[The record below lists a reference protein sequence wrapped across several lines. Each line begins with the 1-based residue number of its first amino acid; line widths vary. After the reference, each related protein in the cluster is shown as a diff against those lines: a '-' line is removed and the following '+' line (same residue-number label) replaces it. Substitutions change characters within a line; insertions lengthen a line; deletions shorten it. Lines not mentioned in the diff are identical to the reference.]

1 MDITRD
7 FAKLTEKLKDSRAVA
22 VPLRTL
28 DSDEEIFVYGLVTK
42 ALVYAGQ
49 PQLDGTMQLVVS
61 ELLKNAEEAVLKRVY
76 AEYFAKETD
85 LDKPEF
91 LRSFRIALKDDL
103 KELRA
108 VLQKKKP
115 VIEFHAEIREQ
126 ALFLEVRN
134 WGSPTPG
141 ESANIQEML
150 LAGKSA
156 GGLDAIGGLT
166 REEGRGLAL
175 SAFAL
180 KHAGI
185 EICRY
190 SMDEIATALTV
201 EIPVLTVTPERIAK
215 VADILFKEI
224 ESLPAFPENVNRM
237 LAVCNSPTA
246 SLKQVADEVGRD
258 PGIASQIIRLANSGG
273 FAGGRVSDINEAVKI
288 LGLSNVSG
296 LLLQVGANQ
305 ILDERYGV
313 NEELLA
319 HPVRVAVY
327 SRILARK
334 FKLAAVADQAYVAG
348 LLHDIGKTVLIAHMK
363 RTGSETVVQKLSN
376 RRDRRTAIN
385 LEEIS
390 CGADHALVGQMLA
403 EKWNFPEPLR
413 TAIACHHAPLH
424 AEADMRRLVFVV
436 YLANVFADYEEGQ
449 TGFYSAEPDVL
460 AFFNITGVTIF
471 EMLAGALNSQFL
483 SS

>member
-1 MDITRD
+1 MDIARD
-7 FAKLTEKLKDSRAVA
+7 FARLTEKLKDSRAIG

-28 DSDEEIFVYGLVTK
+28 ESEEEIFIYGLVTK

-49 PQLDGTMQLVVS
+49 PQLDGTIQLVVS

-76 AEYFAKETD
+76 AEYFARETE
-85 LDKPEF
+85 LDRPEF
-91 LRSFRIALKDDL
+91 LRAFRSSL
-103 KELRA
+103 KENIKDLRA

-115 VIEFHAEIREQ
+115 VIEFHAEIREKV
-126 ALFLEVRN
+126 LVFEVRN
-134 WGSPTPG
+134 WGIPTPG
-141 ESANIQEML
+141 EDMAIHSML
-150 LAGKSA
+150 MAGKIA
-156 GGLDAIGGLT
+156 NDLETIGTLT
-166 REEGRGLAL
+166 REQGRGLAL
-175 SAFAL
+175 SAYAL
-180 KHAGI
+180 RHGGL

-190 SMDEIATALTV
+190 SMDDIATVLSV
-201 EIPVLTVTPERIAK
+201 EVPVVTITPERLGEL
-215 VADILFKEI
+215 DELLFKEV

-237 LAVCNSPTA
+237 LAVCNSPNA

-258 PGIASQIIRLANSGG
+258 PGVASQIIRLANSGG
-273 FAGGRVSDINEAVKI
+273 FAGGRVSDIGEAVKI

-296 LLLQVGANQ
+296 LLLRAGANQ

-363 RTGSETVVQKLSN
+363 KKGTQAVIEKLAN

-390 CGADHALVGQMLA
+390 CGADHALVGRMLA
-403 EKWNFPEPLR
+403 EKWNFPEALR

-424 AEADMRRLVFVV
+424 ADAETRRLVFVV

-449 TGFYSAEPDVL
+449 TGFYSAEPEVL

-483 SS
+483 SG